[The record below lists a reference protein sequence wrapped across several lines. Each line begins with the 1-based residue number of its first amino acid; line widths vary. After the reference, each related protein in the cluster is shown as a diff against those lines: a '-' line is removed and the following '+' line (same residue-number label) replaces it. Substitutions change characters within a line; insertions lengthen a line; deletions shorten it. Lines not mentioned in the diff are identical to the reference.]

1 MLKKTNLILLGILI
15 FTLNLFAGQIT
26 LKDGRH
32 ISGLITVVND
42 KTVTVDGNQGFYQFQ
57 KKEIDKLKL
66 DKDDI
71 QKKIDYSKYQKKT
84 RKIHKPKKRNIKFS
98 KKLDSIKDKICQKF
112 YYQLT

>member
-71 QKKIDYSKYQKKT
+71 QK
-84 RKIHKPKKRNIKFS
+84 
-98 KKLDSIKDKICQKF
+98 
-112 YYQLT
+112 